1 MDIPFHLK
9 KYIVEQEATKYTS
22 VDQAVW
28 RFVLRQLKNFL
39 SKNAHESY
47 MEGMKKTGITVEE
60 IPSIE
65 NISKS
70 LNQFGWQAAPV
81 SGFIPPASFLELQ
94 ALKILPIASDMR
106 TIEHLTYTPA
116 PDIVHEAAGHAPM
129 VANPDFRKYLEE
141 YALVA
146 RKAIIN
152 KKDLE
157 LYEAIRDLSDI
168 KEHPNATDDEI
179 NEVQKRLNKVSR
191 DMGEPSEA
199 SLLARMA
206 WWTTE
211 YGLIGQKN
219 PKIYGAGLLSSAGE
233 GKSAL
238 SSETKKI
245 PFSLECINF
254 SYDITEPQPQL
265 FVADSFQTLS
275 KVLEEFSNTMSYKRG
290 GTHGLETAKKAE
302 TTNTVEFQNGAQVS
316 GKLTSIIKKNQG
328 PVYLQFTGPCQ
339 ISYHEKELENQ
350 GIKRHKDGFGCPV
363 GKIKT
368 PQKVPVIFWE
378 PSASNDMAGSQNMT
392 GTHKIVWESGV
403 ELTGKLINE
412 IKKDSKTLI
421 LIFKDCKVTF
431 EGKTLFDPSWGE
443 YDLVLGEK
451 VVSVFGGAA
460 DKEAYGEFEDF
471 VAKKIPSKKYSEQQQ
486 NLFKLYQ
493 RVRDLRKN
501 IMSQNNIENSLV
513 EILKELKNYPKDWLL
528 KLEIL
533 ELSYQLKSKP
543 TWVQDIE
550 KDLTVLSQQKEDISH
565 FISEGLK
572 LANKLVV

>member
-9 KYIVEQEATKYTS
+9 KYIVEQEPAKYTPI
-22 VDQAVW
+22 DQAVW

-47 MEGMKKTGITVEE
+47 IDGMKQTGITVEE

-152 KKDLE
+152 KKDLD

-179 NEVQKRLNKVSR
+179 AEIQKRLNKVSG

-211 YGLIGQKN
+211 YGLIDHNN

-245 PFSLECINF
+245 PFSLDCINF
-254 SYDITEPQPQL
+254 SYDITEMQPQL

-275 KVLEEFSNTMSYKRG
+275 RVLEEFSKTMSYKRG
-290 GTHGLETAKKAE
+290 GMHGLETAKKAD
-302 TTNTVEFQNGAQVS
+302 TANTVEFQNGVQVS
-316 GKLTSIIKKNQG
+316 GKLTNILQKNNE
-328 PVYLQFTGPCQ
+328 PCYLQFTGPCQ

-350 GIKRHKDGFGCPV
+350 GIKRHKEGFGCPV
-363 GKIKT
+363 GKIK
-368 PQKVPVIFWE
+368 
-378 PSASNDMAGSQNMT
+378 SSQNMT
-392 GTHKIVWESGV
+392 GTSRIIWESGV
-403 ELTGKLINE
+403 ELTGTLINE
-412 IKKDSKTLI
+412 TKKDSKTLI
-421 LIFKDCKVTF
+421 MIFKDCKVTF

-443 YDLVLGEK
+443 YDLILGEK
-451 VVSVFGGAA
+451 VVSVFGGTA

-471 VAKKIPSKKYSEQQQ
+471 VAKKIPAKKYSDQQQ

-493 RVRDLRKN
+493 QVRDLRKN
-501 IMSQNNIENSLV
+501 IMSQNNIENSLL
-513 EILKELKNYPKDWLL
+513 EILKELKNHPHDWLL

-533 ELSYQLKSKP
+533 ELWHQLKSKP
-543 TWVQDIE
+543 VWGKDIE
-550 KDLTVLSQQKEDISH
+550 SELLALSQQKEKVSH
-565 FISEGLK
+565 FLAEGLK
-572 LANKLVV
+572 LAPKLEI